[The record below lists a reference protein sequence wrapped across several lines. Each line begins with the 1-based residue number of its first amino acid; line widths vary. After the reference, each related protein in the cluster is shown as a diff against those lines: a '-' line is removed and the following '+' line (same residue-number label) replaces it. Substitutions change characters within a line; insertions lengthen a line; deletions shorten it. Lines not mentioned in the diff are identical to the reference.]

1 MVYVGLPRT
10 IMCGMKARNW
20 NLRRQSGRWV
30 RWRTAALAVV
40 LCHVLADPAM
50 AQKQANMPDDEG
62 LVIRYLVLMGV
73 VVVIGLAAFLN
84 PKRTHLS

>member
-1 MVYVGLPRT
+1 
-10 IMCGMKARNW
+10 
-20 NLRRQSGRWV
+20 
-30 RWRTAALAVV
+30 
-40 LCHVLADPAM
+40 M

-62 LVIRYLVLMGV
+62 LVIRYLVLLGV